1 MIGNKL
7 RRMAPQLRF
16 DGISIRFEQRR
27 DARTG
32 VLRLEPIRRA
42 VREPTRQTHDKGATV
57 TRVPITQPS
66 HPKCLST
73 SYLHHGLTLA
83 TLFADYAGVTPQ
95 NCI

>member
-16 DGISIRFEQRR
+16 DGISIRFEQRL

-42 VREPTRQTHDKGATV
+42 VREPTRRIHDKGAAV
-57 TRVPITQPS
+57 TRVQITQTLR
-66 HPKCLST
+66 PKFLSI
-73 SYLHHGLTLA
+73 SYLHHGLTRA
-83 TLFADYAGVTPQ
+83 TLVADYEGVTP
-95 NCI
+95 